1 MDSGGSRRCAR
12 EEGAPGCA
20 PSGGGGDKAP
30 LGELEYY
37 RILCSG
43 KSVFVNTKM

>member
-30 LGELEYY
+30 WGSWS
-37 RILCSG
+37 IIASCVVV
-43 KSVFVNTKM
+43 KAFP